1 MSLWLRGI
9 AGRSIADYSMQF
21 NTDPNL
27 QSLVTV
33 SPFLPT
39 LLAKE
44 LLELLDTFTQ
54 ACQVFYAALPIHLA
68 YSHRSVYECKEREGG
83 KETRKKKKS

>member
-27 QSLVTV
+27 QRLVTV
-33 SPFLPT
+33 SPFLAPT
-39 LLAKE
+39 LLAE
-44 LLELLDTFTQ
+44 ELLDTFTQ